1 MKEKLLYLM
10 LILFVSA
17 SVFAQTGGG
26 SAAFTIKGQVVDSL
40 SNESV
45 PYATLRIALASAPQN
60 PVKLLACDDDG
71 KFTATMNKPG
81 KYVMTMESL
90 GKVPAK
96 KTFTLSE
103 SKKVVNF
110 GKLFMHDD
118 TQQLKEVTVT
128 AQKPLVKVE
137 VDKLTYSLEDD
148 PEAKTS
154 NALEM
159 FRKVPMVTVDGEDKI
174 QLKGSSNYKIYMNGK
189 PSNLLSGDNASDVL
203 KSMPASSIKNIE
215 VITDPGSKYD
225 AEGVGGIINI
235 ITTKNALQGYT
246 GTIRAN
252 ASTLG
257 SFGGGGYVSMKAG
270 KFGITANYGY
280 NYRNSPWND
289 TYSMR
294 DEEEAKYQQGDETF
308 TRPSSLLNE
317 HGRSKNKGPF
327 QYGYLEGSYEID
339 TLNLLSVGVN
349 LFRGKSTNLSE
360 LIADKVNRTDLTN
373 GEPTTMYSY
382 KRYSDSK
389 GTFGSTDVNVDFQHS
404 TSKKDELLTLSYR
417 FSQSPNDNEGHSR
430 LEDLEGVYSQ
440 AYRYPNWNINDA
452 STTEHTAQVDYT
464 TPLFKDQTLEAGV
477 KYINRQSKSN
487 TLEQVKDSLNAWQ
500 DISQRNSDF
509 RHTQHIYSAYLGY
522 MVKFNKFG
530 AKAGV
535 RAEGTSLNAEFAK
548 APEENFKTNYFDV
561 VPNATLTYQLDM
573 SSQLRLGYNMRIQ
586 RPGIWYLNPYVNN
599 ADPQNISF
607 GNPNLDSEKSNNI
620 NLNYSMFAQK
630 FSINASA
637 TYTFVNNSIE
647 QYTFIDPKNPGIFQT
662 TYGNIGKKQSTGL
675 FVYANWNP
683 VPLFRIYMNGGV
695 DYTDL
700 KSDMNDMANS
710 GFSGRIFAGTQFN
723 FPMDFRLNLHGGY
736 FSPWI
741 QLQGKRSPFYFTGIS
756 VNKDFLKKKL
766 SVQLSFQNPFWKRM
780 KMENTSS
787 DDTFFRRETNYRT
800 MRMLQVSV
808 SYRFGTL
815 KDAIKKVKRGINND
829 DVKSGGSGGTH
840 GTHSDTLRYIVSVR
854 VFRVFRVQY
863 NN

>member
-90 GKVPAK
+90 GKAPAK

-103 SKKVVNF
+103 NKKLLDF
-110 GKLFMHDD
+110 GKLFMNDD
-118 TQQLKEVTVT
+118 TQQLKEVTVV

-137 VDKLTYSLEDD
+137 VDKLTYNLEDD
-148 PEAKTS
+148 PEAKTN

-246 GTIRAN
+246 GTVRAN

-289 TYSMR
+289 SYSER
-294 DEEEAKYQQGDETF
+294 FTDEDMLADGDPTRLEEK
-308 TRPSSLLNE
+308 
-317 HGRSKNKGPF
+317 GRSKNKGPF

-349 LFRGKSTNLSE
+349 LFRGKNKSLSE
-360 LIADKVNRTDLTN
+360 LDAVLDPLDGIDNRLR
-373 GEPTTMYSY
+373 SY
-382 KRYSDSK
+382 DPVYRYNRNSVSE
-389 GTFGSTDVNVDFQHS
+389 GTFGSTDINVDFQHS

-417 FSQSPNDNEGHSR
+417 FSQSPNDNEGR
-430 LEDLEGVYSQ
+430 TEVDVQEGYYYLSGE
-440 AYRYPNWNINDA
+440 YPKWNINDA
-452 STTEHTAQVDYT
+452 STVEHTGQVDYT
-464 TPLFKDQTLEAGV
+464 TPLFEKQTLEVGV
-477 KYINRQSKSN
+477 KYINRQNKSN
-487 TLEQVKDSLNAWQ
+487 TLEQIYNDSTKIWEDRSRDN
-500 DISQRNSDF
+500 SQF
-509 RHTQHIYSAYLGY
+509 KHTQHIYSAYLGY
-522 MVKFNKFG
+522 LVRLNKFG
-530 AKAGV
+530 IKAGV
-535 RAEGTSLNAEFAK
+535 RAEGTSLKASFARK
-548 APEENFKTNYFDV
+548 PDLNFSTDYFDV
-561 VPNATLTYQLDM
+561 VPNATLTYQMDM
-573 SSQLRLGYNMRIQ
+573 SSQIRLGYNMRIQ
-586 RPGIWYLNPYVNN
+586 RPGIWFLNPYINDVN
-599 ADPQNISF
+599 PQNISQ
-607 GNPNLDSEKSNNI
+607 GNPNLDSEKSNNV
-620 NLNYSMFAQK
+620 NLNFSKFTQK
-630 FSINASA
+630 FSINASLS
-637 TYTFVNNSIE
+637 YTFVNNAIE
-647 QYTFIDPKNPGIFQT
+647 RYTTTADFPLTDPRSQYNGALWN
-662 TYGNIGKKQSTGL
+662 TYDNIGKKQQVGIFL
-675 FVYANWNP
+675 YGNWSP
-683 VPLFRIYMNGGV
+683 TTWFRIYMNGGA
-695 DYTDL
+695 DYTDM
-700 KSDMNDMANS
+700 KASDLGMSNK
-710 GFSGRIFAGTQFN
+710 GWSGRVFAGSQFTL
-723 FPMDFRLNLHGGY
+723 PKDFRINLHGGY

-741 QLQGKRSPFYFTGIS
+741 QLQSKQSPFYFAGLNIS
-756 VNKDFLKKKL
+756 KDFLKKKL
-766 SVQLSFQNPFWKRM
+766 SVSLGAQNPFWKTM
-780 KMENTSS
+780 KMEMT
-787 DDTFFRRETNYRT
+787 TTGEGFRDVSTNWRHSREFR
-800 MRMLQVSV
+800 LSV
-808 SYRFGTL
+808 SYRFGTM
-815 KDAIKKVKRGINND
+815 KGQIKKVRRGISND
-829 DVKSGGSGGTH
+829 DSKGGGEGNSDGGEQ
-840 GTHSDTLRYIVSVR
+840 GM
-854 VFRVFRVQY
+854 
-863 NN
+863 

>member
-90 GKVPAK
+90 GKAPAK

-103 SKKVVNF
+103 NKKLLDF
-110 GKLFMHDD
+110 GKLFMNDD
-118 TQQLKEVTVT
+118 TQQLKEVTVV

-137 VDKLTYSLEDD
+137 VDKLTYNLEDD
-148 PEAKTS
+148 PEAKTN

-246 GTIRAN
+246 GTVRAN

-289 TYSMR
+289 SYSER
-294 DEEEAKYQQGDETF
+294 FTDEDMLADGDPTRLEEK
-308 TRPSSLLNE
+308 
-317 HGRSKNKGPF
+317 GRSKNKGPF

-349 LFRGKSTNLSE
+349 LFRGKNKSLSE
-360 LIADKVNRTDLTN
+360 LDAVLDPLDGIDNRLR
-373 GEPTTMYSY
+373 SY
-382 KRYSDSK
+382 DPVYRYNRNSVSE
-389 GTFGSTDVNVDFQHS
+389 GTFGSTDINVDFQHS

-417 FSQSPNDNEGHSR
+417 FSQSPNDNEGR
-430 LEDLEGVYSQ
+430 TEVDVQEGYYYLSGE
-440 AYRYPNWNINDA
+440 YPKWNINDA
-452 STTEHTAQVDYT
+452 STVEHTGQVDYT
-464 TPLFKDQTLEAGV
+464 TPLFEKQTLEVGV
-477 KYINRQSKSN
+477 KYINRQNKSN
-487 TLEQVKDSLNAWQ
+487 TLEQIYNDSTKIWEDRSRDN
-500 DISQRNSDF
+500 SQF
-509 RHTQHIYSAYLGY
+509 KHTQHIYSAYLGY
-522 MVKFNKFG
+522 LVRLNKFG
-530 AKAGV
+530 IKAGV
-535 RAEGTSLNAEFAK
+535 RAEGTSLKASFARK
-548 APEENFKTNYFDV
+548 PDLNFSTDYFDV
-561 VPNATLTYQLDM
+561 VPNATLTYQMDM
-573 SSQLRLGYNMRIQ
+573 SSQIRLGYNMRIQ
-586 RPGIWYLNPYVNN
+586 RPGIWFLNPYINDVN
-599 ADPQNISF
+599 PQNISQ
-607 GNPNLDSEKSNNI
+607 GNPNLDSEKSNNV
-620 NLNYSMFAQK
+620 NLNFSKFTQK
-630 FSINASA
+630 FSINASLS
-637 TYTFVNNSIE
+637 YTFVNNAIE
-647 QYTFIDPKNPGIFQT
+647 RYTTTADFPLTDPRSQYNGALWN
-662 TYGNIGKKQSTGL
+662 TYDNIGKNNRSVFSCMGTGL
-675 FVYANWNP
+675 
-683 VPLFRIYMNGGV
+683 R
-695 DYTDL
+695 
-700 KSDMNDMANS
+700 
-710 GFSGRIFAGTQFN
+710 
-723 FPMDFRLNLHGGY
+723 
-736 FSPWI
+736 
-741 QLQGKRSPFYFTGIS
+741 QLGS
-756 VNKDFLKKKL
+756 VF
-766 SVQLSFQNPFWKRM
+766 
-780 KMENTSS
+780 
-787 DDTFFRRETNYRT
+787 
-800 MRMLQVSV
+800 
-808 SYRFGTL
+808 
-815 KDAIKKVKRGINND
+815 I
-829 DVKSGGSGGTH
+829 
-840 GTHSDTLRYIVSVR
+840 
-854 VFRVFRVQY
+854 
-863 NN
+863 